1 MSQREISPL
10 EDRLLTEAVAN
21 TDNELFRDAF
31 DTPADGESDGDGDR
45 SAEEMED
52 DLGAEADDSG
62 EESETKADAGEKN
75 DEDKG
80 ETDGEKE
87 EETARDDKGRFTSEK
102 PEKAEGKGDDKGH
115 MVPRSRLTGEANKR
129 REVEEREKAN
139 EDRYKTEIA
148 AINRRFDEMMAR
160 LAQPQ
165 PQPQVQQQTP
175 EKPAQKPD
183 MFTDPEGYEAWV
195 LQKAKSEAVSQAQDV
210 YRQNFVES
218 SMADAHEAHGEE
230 FVKAYENLT
239 GINPVTKQVMRQVSR
254 DDPMTRAEV
263 ARIVNAPN
271 PGRALM
277 NWHKQQTTL
286 QRVGSDPDKF
296 AEQIR
301 TETREALMKDPE
313 FRKQLL
319 ADLKSEAAQADNGR
333 PRNVTRFPKSLGDA
347 SGSQSAQRV
356 NPADFDGSEEGIFES
371 VWADRQAG

>member
-21 TDNELFRDAF
+21 TDNELFKAAF
-31 DTPADGESDGDGDR
+31 DTPEEGESDDGDR

-52 DLGAEADDSG
+52 DLGAEADASDEKSEDQADAS
-62 EESETKADAGEKN
+62 EESA
-75 DEDKG
+75 EDKG
-80 ETDGEKE
+80 ETDGDKE
-87 EETARDDKGRFTSEK
+87 EDAARDDKGRFTSEK
-102 PEKAEGKGDDKGH
+102 PDKGEGKGEDKGH
-115 MVPRSRLTGEANKR
+115 MVPRSRLAEETNKR
-129 REVEEREKAN
+129 REIEDARKADDERH
-139 EDRYKTEIA
+139 KTEIA
-148 AINRRFDEMMAR
+148 AVNKRLDDMLAR

-165 PQPQVQQQTP
+165 PQPQPQQTP
-175 EKPAQKPD
+175 EKPPAKPD

-195 LQKAKSEAVSQAQDV
+195 LNKARSDAATQASEV
-210 YRQNFVES
+210 YRNNFVES
-218 SMADAHEAHGEE
+218 SMADAHETHGEE
-230 FVKAYENLT
+230 FVKAYEGLT
-239 GINPVTKQVMRQVSR
+239 GINPVTKQVTRAVDR
-254 DDPMTRAEV
+254 NDPMTRAEV
-263 ARIVNAPN
+263 ARIINAPN

-333 PRNVTRFPKSLGDA
+333 PRNVTRFPKALEDA
-347 SGSQSAQRV
+347 SGSRSAQRV
-356 NPADFDGSEEGIFES
+356 DAADLDGSEEGIFES
-371 VWADRQAG
+371 VWADRRAG